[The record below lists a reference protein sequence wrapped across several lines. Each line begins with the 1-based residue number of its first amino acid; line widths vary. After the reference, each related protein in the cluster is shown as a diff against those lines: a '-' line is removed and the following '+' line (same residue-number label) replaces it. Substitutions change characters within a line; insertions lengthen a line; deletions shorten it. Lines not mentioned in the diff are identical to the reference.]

1 MQNDIA
7 CTETGLVGWTTLPNE
22 ANDCLTTLN
31 NEGNG
36 ELRITDDHM
45 MLTLIGLEDE
55 LAPAW
60 NQHNSTIFQQ
70 SSPHMRVAQSSDG
83 MHIVEAETAYLQ
95 TTQSKKNHLAAR
107 LCSLMSHGMAALLAS
122 FRLHCY
128 YLL

>member
-7 CTETGLVGWTTLPNE
+7 CTETGLVGWTTPPNE

-36 ELRITDDHM
+36 ELRITDNHM
-45 MLTLIGLEDE
+45 MLTLIRLEDE

-60 NQHNSTIFQQ
+60 TQHNSTIFQQ